1 MWEQVKSFNINKMG
15 TKKGYCLQNVRLG
28 FGIPAKYAS
37 AKEDMEAN
45 KRAGT
50 LHNMDSLPKN
60 VAVPVYVDTTN
71 KYEHIIA
78 CDRGTYYSDGKK
90 LTLING
96 LKFFGWGEICNGV
109 RVVKYVENKPNNNGG
124 WKIIPQHATFT
135 ASVNNL
141 RVRRSPSLSGE
152 VVAHYDKG
160 GKVKYDGYVD
170 NEGYRWITYIGKSGK
185 RNYIAR
191 RKLDNSQIFGTCN

>member
-109 RVVKYVENKPNNNGG
+109 RVVKYVEDKPNNNSG

-135 ASVNNL
+135 SSVNNL

>member
-90 LTLING
+90 LTSING

-135 ASVNNL
+135 SSVNNL

-170 NEGYRWITYIGKSGK
+170 NEGYRWITYIGKSGN

>member
-90 LTLING
+90 LTSING

-135 ASVNNL
+135 SSVNNL
-141 RVRRSPSLSGE
+141 RVRRSPSLSGKI
-152 VVAHYDKG
+152 VAHYDKG

-170 NEGYRWITYIGKSGK
+170 NEGYRWITYIGKSGN

>member
-1 MWEQVKSFNINKMG
+1 MWEQIKSFNINKMG

-28 FGIPAKYAS
+28 FGIPAKYVS

-50 LHNMDSLPKN
+50 LHSIDSLPTD
-60 VAVPVYVDTTN
+60 VAVPVYVDVTN
-71 KYEHIIA
+71 KYEHIIVS
-78 CDRGTYYSDGKK
+78 DKGTFYSDGIKISK
-90 LTLING
+90 DKYKNY
-96 LKFFGWGEICNGV
+96 FGWGELCDGV
-109 RVVKYVENKPNNNGG
+109 RVVKYVDDKPSNTNN

-135 ASVNNL
+135 SSVNNL

-170 NEGYRWITYIGKSGK
+170 NDGYRWITYIGKSGN